1 MTVRTSSSDVSG
13 SYELPLRVSE
23 VEHPATDVVS
33 LYLRP
38 TDREQL
44 PDWTPGAHL
53 ELTFG
58 PDFVRQYSLCGE
70 RKASDVWRIAVRRER
85 SGRGGSTWIHD
96 RVRRGDVL
104 EARGPSNNFRLV
116 PARRYLFIAGG
127 IGITPIL
134 PMVHEI
140 AGRGLPWT
148 LLYGG
153 RNRASMPF
161 VDELGQLA
169 GGALHVVPEEDH
181 GLLDLAAFLDRPD
194 SDTAIY
200 CCGPEPL
207 IDAAEHCCAAWP
219 PGALHRERFSPRAD
233 PTRPGEDGFTVRLDR
248 SGIQLP
254 VPAERSLLEVLE
266 EAGFA
271 VDNSCRAGICGTCL
285 QTVLDGVPDH
295 RDDVL
300 TDEERD
306 AGDGILPCVSRS
318 RTPVLVLDL

>member
-1 MTVRTSSSDVSG
+1 MEGAVRLVREIGKPIAQVAEDLG
-13 SYELPLRVSE
+13 SL
-23 VEHPATDVVS
+23 
-33 LYLRP
+33 
-38 TDREQL
+38 
-44 PDWTPGAHL
+44 AHL

-58 PDFVRQYSLCGE
+58 PNFVRKYSLCGE
-70 RKASDVWRIAVRRER
+70 TESPDLWRIAVRREAT
-85 SGRGGSTWIHD
+85 GRGGSQWIHD

-104 EARGPSNNFRLV
+104 KARGPRNNFRLI
-116 PARRYLFIAGG
+116 PARRYLFINGG

-134 PMVHEI
+134 PMAREV
-140 AGRGLPWT
+140 ARQGQPWT

-153 RNRASMPF
+153 RNRASMSF

-169 GGALHVVPEEDH
+169 GGAPHVVREDEH
-181 GLLDLAAFLDRPD
+181 GLLDLTSFLDTPD

-207 IDAAEHCCAAWP
+207 IDAVERRCAIWP
-219 PGALHRERFSPRAD
+219 AGALHRERFSPRSE
-233 PTRPGEDGFTVRLDR
+233 PTQLEDGFTVRLDR

-271 VDNSCRAGICGTCL
+271 VDNPCRAGICGTCL
-285 QTVLDGVPDH
+285 QKVLGGVPDH

-306 AGDGILPCVSRS
+306 AGDTILPCVSRS
-318 RTPVLVLDL
+318 RTAVLVLDL

>member
-1 MTVRTSSSDVSG
+1 MRIPSSDSDD
-13 SYELPLRVSE
+13 SCELLLRVSE
-23 VEHPATDVVS
+23 LAHCATDVVS
-33 LYLRP
+33 LCLRP
-38 TDREQL
+38 TGGEQL
-44 PDWTPGAHL
+44 PSWGPGAHL

-58 PDFVRQYSLCGE
+58 PNFVRQYSLCGE
-70 RKASDVWRIAVRRER
+70 TESPDLWRIAVRREAT
-85 SGRGGSTWIHD
+85 GRGGSQWIHD
-96 RVRRGDVL
+96 RVRCGDVL
-104 EARGPSNNFRLV
+104 EARGPRNNFRLM

-134 PMVHEI
+134 PMAREV
-140 AGRGLPWT
+140 ARQGQPWT

-169 GGALHVVPEEDH
+169 GGAKHVVPEDEN
-181 GLLDLAAFLDRPD
+181 GLLDLASFLDTPD

-200 CCGPEPL
+200 CCGPGPL
-207 IDAAEHCCAAWP
+207 IDAVERRCAIWP
-219 PGALHRERFSPRAD
+219 AGALHRERFSPRSE
-233 PTRPGEDGFTVRLDR
+233 PTQLEDGFTVRLDR
-248 SGIQLP
+248 SGIALP

-285 QTVLDGVPDH
+285 QTVLGGVPDH

-306 AGDGILPCVSRS
+306 AGDTILPCVSRS
-318 RTPVLVLDL
+318 RTTVLVLDL

>member
-1 MTVRTSSSDVSG
+1 MNVRASSSDSTG
-13 SYELPLRVSE
+13 SCELLLRVSE
-23 VEHPATDVVS
+23 VEHRATDVVS
-33 LYLRP
+33 LGLRP
-38 TDREQL
+38 TDRERL
-44 PDWTPGAHL
+44 PDWSPGSHL
-53 ELTFG
+53 ELIFG

-70 RKASDVWRIAVRRER
+70 IESSDVWRIAVRREA
-85 SGRGGSTWIHD
+85 SGRGGSQWIHD

-104 EARGPSNNFRLV
+104 KARGPRNNFRLV

-134 PMVHEI
+134 PMVREV
-140 AGRGLPWT
+140 ATQEQPWT

-161 VDELGQLA
+161 IDELSQLA
-169 GGALHVVPEEDH
+169 GGALHVVPEDDQ
-181 GLLDLAAFLDRPD
+181 GLLDLAAFLETPD

-207 IDAAEHCCAAWP
+207 IDAVERRCDVWP
-219 PGALHRERFSPRAD
+219 PGALHRERFSPRAE
-233 PTRPGEDGFTVRLDR
+233 PTRPEDEFTVRLDR
-248 SGIQLP
+248 SCIQLS
-254 VPAERSLLEVLE
+254 VPAERSLLDVLE

-285 QTVLDGVPDH
+285 QTVLDGDPDH

-306 AGDGILPCVSRS
+306 AGDVILPCVSRS
-318 RTPVLVLDL
+318 RTAVLVLDL